1 MEEAQK
7 SFSDRV
13 RSLLGEDTLHMCYAC
28 GTCVS
33 RCMVQERVE
42 ASFNPR
48 RLIKKALLNL
58 EQDAFVDKTAWL
70 CTACDLCYPAC
81 PQQIH
86 ISDILLAVRKL
97 AVEAGRSSFI
107 RTAAVDGQT
116 CVACGLCVAVCPYE
130 AIALKEIRVLA
141 GNRMIAVV
149 NPDLCMG
156 CGLCGSQC
164 RSSSIDIGENFSD
177 EDIMDEMRQWMR
189 SMDSNRFPAETEY
202 IE

>member
-1 MEEAQK
+1 VEKIE
-7 SFSDRV
+7 SFSDRI
-13 RSLLGEDTLHMCYAC
+13 RNLLGEDTLHMCYAC

-48 RLIKKALLNL
+48 RLIKKTVLNL
-58 EQDAFVDKTAWL
+58 EQDAFTDKTVWL
-70 CTACDLCYPAC
+70 CTACDLCYTAC

-97 AVEAGRSSFI
+97 AIEAGHLSFI

-130 AIALKEIRVLA
+130 AISLKEMKVLA
-141 GNRMIAVV
+141 GNRIIAKVDS
-149 NPDLCMG
+149 DLCMG

-164 RSSSIDIGENFSD
+164 RSSSIGIKEDFSD
-177 EDIMDEMRQWMR
+177 EDIMDELRQWML
-189 SMDSNRFPAETEY
+189 SMDSNRFLAKTEY
-202 IE
+202 IK